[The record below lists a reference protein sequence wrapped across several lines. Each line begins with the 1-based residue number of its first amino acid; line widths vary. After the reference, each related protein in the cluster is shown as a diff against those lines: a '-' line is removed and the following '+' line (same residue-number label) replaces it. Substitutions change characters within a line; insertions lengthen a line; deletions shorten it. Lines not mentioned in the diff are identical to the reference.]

1 MDVVEIDAASHGGVD
16 DARELREKAPT
27 APMVGREKVYIIDE
41 AQRLSREAFDALLKL
56 FEEPPPGVRFVL
68 ATTEPHKM
76 PATIVGR
83 CQRFDFRRLT
93 IEGLA
98 QMVQTIA
105 SSEGV
110 ALDPAAAHAIARRA
124 EGSARD
130 APRCWTRQP
139 CSAGRRS
146 TRPRCAPCWA
156 RPVARSSSRS
166 PDVVA
171 VGDVRGVFEV
181 VDRLVLDGR
190 DVRNVTNETIGHF
203 RDLLARQD
211 RPGQEDLLDL
221 AADAYEGLRV
231 QAEKFSA
238 GELARI
244 LALLLAA
251 QNDMRWTTSPRLSLE
266 LALIRACLP
275 DTDPTPAGVVSRL
288 ERLERLAN
296 LAPEAVVV
304 LEEPAEAPR
313 ASGRRSRRSASGRR
327 HRRPPTDESATQMP
341 VPQAAD
347 AGSVDVAMLRR
358 SWGALI
364 DHLGQLRQ
372 PIPPRRPRERD
383 GRLVRRRDARARV
396 PARQALRACRR
407 CRIARTSSS
416 KPSGTS
422 SGSLRGSRAS
432 CGSRA
437 SPVARRPPRSSRRR
451 KRPATTRL
459 SGASRRC
466 WARPRSKGAVTERV
480 RGADPGADRR
490 ARTAARHRAEVRPA
504 ARVLARQG
512 AARRRQT
519 ARVRHRPGEGPHRV
533 LPGVRSVAEGDLCR
547 ICRDEGRDR
556 TVLCIVEEPKD
567 AATIEKSALHKG
579 RYHILGGAI
588 SPLDGVGPED
598 LRVQELLDRVERDH
612 VTECILATNPNL
624 EGNATAMY
632 VAALLK
638 PSGVRVTRLASGL
651 PVGGDLEYVDDD
663 RCRKRSKAAGRSEW
677 PSRDATRTTSP
688 SPATGTNPLRHARGP
703 ADLHRV
709 AGRLP
714 CRLPPNEGGR

>member
-1 MDVVEIDAASHGGVD
+1 VPEDERPHDERVEKQHQALYRRYRPQTPSELLGQDHVVRGLTGAIREDRLHHAFLFCGPRGTGKTSTARILAKMVNCVNAPTAEPCNVCEQCVAIREGTHVDVVEIDAASHGGVD

-76 PATIVGR
+76 PATIIGR

-130 APRCWTRQP
+130 ALSLLDQATVLGGQAVDEATVRALLGAPRGEVQFEI
-139 CSAGRRS
+139 A
-146 TRPRCAPCWA
+146 
-156 RPVARSSSRS
+156 
-166 PDVVA
+166 DVVA
-171 VGDVRGVFEV
+171 VGDVRGIFEV

-203 RDLLARQD
+203 RDLLLVKTA
-211 RPGQEDLLDL
+211 PGQEDLLDL
-221 AADAYEGLRV
+221 AADAYEDLRV

-275 DTDPTPAGVVSRL
+275 DTDPTPAGVVARL

-296 LAPEAVVV
+296 LAPETVVV
-304 LEEPAEAPR
+304 LEERIEAP
-313 ASGRRSRRSASGRR
+313 APSVATPAA
-327 HRRPPTDESATQMP
+327 PPSDEAATQMP

-372 PIPPRRPRERD
+372 PILRAVLESATVASFDGETLELAFPPDKRFGVQKVQDRQDE
-383 GRLVRRRDARARV
+383 LQ
-396 PARQALRACRR
+396 QAL
-407 CRIARTSSS
+407 
-416 KPSGTS
+416 
-422 SGSLRGSRAS
+422 
-432 CGSRA
+432 
-437 SPVARRPPRSSRRR
+437 
-451 KRPATTRL
+451 
-459 SGASRRC
+459 
-466 WARPRSKGAVTERV
+466 
-480 RGADPGADRR
+480 
-490 ARTAARHRAEVRPA
+490 
-504 ARVLARQG
+504 
-512 AARRRQT
+512 
-519 ARVRHRPGEGPHRV
+519 
-533 LPGVRSVAEGDLCR
+533 GDLFGIAPR
-547 ICRDEGRDR
+547 ITCVVRESR
-556 TVLCIVEEPKD
+556 EP
-567 AATIEKSALHKG
+567 
-579 RYHILGGAI
+579 GGAPSVEI
-588 SPLDGVGPED
+588 IEEED
-598 LRVQELLDRVERDH
+598 TPSDDEALRRVQEMLG
-612 VTECILATNPNL
+612 ATPL
-624 EGNATAMY
+624 EG
-632 VAALLK
+632 
-638 PSGVRVTRLASGL
+638 
-651 PVGGDLEYVDDD
+651 GGD
-663 RCRKRSKAAGRSEW
+663 
-677 PSRDATRTTSP
+677 
-688 SPATGTNPLRHARGP
+688 
-703 ADLHRV
+703 
-709 AGRLP
+709 
-714 CRLPPNEGGR
+714 